1 MAGKPLRHARAL
13 LQQGLRHRSLS
24 LPQIDALCRYITDN
38 QARRNPGKKGLLSFE
53 EFYGLGSRA
62 IKGLVPGGAPR
73 VDADEVHAAVLYKI
87 HSYAGTHRTT
97 RPTQL
102 YSQPYAPVLDPHKL
116 RQQHGKNAK
125 QSEVLDL
132 RADAPLFV
140 KGPRAEG
147 PRSLRARGEKG
158 TPLKKYLFT
167 LKPKTYLV
175 EVETVDHMKGFVP
188 LEDLA
193 PALYPLTVWKEM
205 ARRAGE
211 AAKKDYYE
219 SQKDPTASTAFRKA
233 VSYTEERDVSFVRG
247 GTAGPDSGRG
257 GAPYTPSPRDRS
269 FWVDMTPTALTLG
282 IEWEEKDI
290 RPAVVLDY
298 LSRARD
304 LDKDDD
310 TNIQEVLVLSF
321 YEALQDFIYMVPSEY
336 PRLVAQGK
344 LKTAEAL
351 KERARRLKVL
361 TILYAPS
368 ASARKRMGPPGP
380 DGWHP
385 AQIEKAYPDAG
396 MTFKQAR
403 RQIIMHV
410 GKAAAAKREAARRS
424 AKASRQKDPSVVGT
438 GKGNPRRSPRRP
450 RQRRR
455 R

>member
-1 MAGKPLRHARAL
+1 MYRFRA
-13 LQQGLRHRSLS
+13 
-24 LPQIDALCRYITDN
+24 
-38 QARRNPGKKGLLSFE
+38 
-53 EFYGLGSRA
+53 
-62 IKGLVPGGAPR
+62 
-73 VDADEVHAAVLYKI
+73 
-87 HSYAGTHRTT
+87 
-97 RPTQL
+97 
-102 YSQPYAPVLDPHKL
+102 
-116 RQQHGKNAK
+116 
-125 QSEVLDL
+125 
-132 RADAPLFV
+132 
-140 KGPRAEG
+140 
-147 PRSLRARGEKG
+147 EKG

-175 EVETVDHMKGFVP
+175 EVETVDHTKGFVP

-233 VSYTEERDVSFVRG
+233 VSYTEGEEWKKEGQMSREQEALEG
-247 GTAGPDSGRG
+247 GIDFGRG
-257 GAPYTPSPRDRS
+257 FEGQNEEILSARGRMAGFHHDEKAVTPQG
-269 FWVDMTPTALTLG
+269 TALTLG
-282 IEWEEKDI
+282 IEWKEKDI
-290 RPAVVLDY
+290 RPAVILDY

-310 TNIQEVLVLSF
+310 TNIQEVLVLSV

-361 TILYAPS
+361 TLLYAPS

-385 AQIEKAYPDAG
+385 AQIGKAYPDAWV
-396 MTFKQAR
+396 TFNQAR
-403 RQIIMHV
+403 RQIIMHLA
-410 GKAAAAKREAARRS
+410 KTAAAKREAARRS
-424 AKASRQKDPSVVGT
+424 AEPYRQKDPSVVGT
-438 GKGNPRRSPRRP
+438 GKGNPRRSPRR
-450 RQRRR
+450 QRRR
-455 R
+455 RRR